1 MTNDNIKLRALEPE
15 DLELLYQIEND
26 DNLWSVGATNVPY
39 SRYVLCE
46 YITQTRS
53 DIYADR
59 QLRLMIENAE
69 GDVVGIADL
78 TSFDPRHSRAEV
90 GILIRPAYRRR
101 GYARRALAALQ
112 QYAANVLH
120 LHQLYAVI
128 AADNQAAQSLFL
140 QAEYAVAV
148 SLKQWLRTS
157 EGYQHALLMQ
167 KIL

>member
-26 DNLWSVGATNVPY
+26 ENLWSVGATNVPY

-112 QYAANVLH
+112 Q
-120 LHQLYAVI
+120 
-128 AADNQAAQSLFL
+128 
-140 QAEYAVAV
+140 
-148 SLKQWLRTS
+148 
-157 EGYQHALLMQ
+157 
-167 KIL
+167 